1 MQQVTGNSSV
11 PLSTLPGIHP
21 HGSVLLKSR
30 ALLQKIGGPMSSNS
44 LFDIITY
51 LYYHRN
57 TLERR
62 NDIAEFP
69 IMKTFRID
77 ERLQQEIQYL
87 QSVYTEWNG
96 YPATESQVLRV
107 LITDA
112 VIRINSIK
120 TYNTNTRQ
128 ESTDELG
135 K

>member
-1 MQQVTGNSSV
+1 
-11 PLSTLPGIHP
+11 
-21 HGSVLLKSR
+21 
-30 ALLQKIGGPMSSNS
+30 
-44 LFDIITY
+44 
-51 LYYHRN
+51 
-57 TLERR
+57 
-62 NDIAEFP
+62 
-69 IMKTFRID
+69 MKTFRID